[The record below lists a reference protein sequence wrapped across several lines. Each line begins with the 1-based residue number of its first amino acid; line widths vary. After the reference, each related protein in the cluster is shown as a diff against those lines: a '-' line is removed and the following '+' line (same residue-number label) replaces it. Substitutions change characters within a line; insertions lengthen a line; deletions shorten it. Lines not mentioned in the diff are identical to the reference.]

1 MKNFL
6 LRLRVFFASL
16 VVSICVKLFNTI
28 MLTQE
33 QELYN
38 GSWISYYSVTFDLSK
53 ADRVIIKRNSS
64 TAALQA
70 VETFHYNKFN
80 ALRVMD
86 LKGNLFID
94 HTIDND
100 NLLFAPNN
108 LTSKVYTLYLSK
120 GNRRCNGSTFTPRI
134 ISW

>member
-6 LRLRVFFASL
+6 LTIRVFVLTLF
-16 VVSICVKLFNTI
+16 VNIFVKVFNTT
-28 MLTQE
+28 MLKQ
-33 QELYN
+33 QQFFYK
-38 GSWISYYSVTFDLSK
+38 GSWLSYYSLTFDLSK
-53 ADRVIIKRNSS
+53 ADRVVIKRS
-64 TAALQA
+64 TSKAALEA
-70 VETFHYNKFN
+70 VETYHYNKFN

-86 LKGNLFID
+86 LKGNMFID

-100 NLLFAPNN
+100 NLLFCPSN
-108 LTSKVYTLYLSK
+108 LTSKVYTLYLSN